1 MGAIGG
7 LAVLVLIIGIVA
19 LRRGHLTWARIHNRR
34 TAGIVTGVAGVV
46 LVTAVALDPPPP
58 APVAAPVTTTPPA
71 PTVSSTAAPAP
82 PFTTTPSTTT
92 PVRTTTV
99 APATMSTSTVPP
111 TTTTTTPSA
120 PPALPPL
127 ASARDVLCRVNEGSG
142 TVYVSI
148 TSAVQH
154 NFDACAGGQ
163 RLPDQDLQS
172 AMLAGGSTVDRRCV
186 SSNDDVRRDDAIIG
200 VYASSRS
207 VDIAA
212 ARTFCTAHSILGNS

>member
-1 MGAIGG
+1 MGFIGVP
-7 LAVLVLIIGIVA
+7 AFFVLILGLVA
-19 LRRGHLTWARIHNRR
+19 LSRGRLTWARIHNRR

-46 LVTAVALDPPPP
+46 LATAVALDPPPP

-71 PTVSSTAAPAP
+71 PTVSSAATPAP
-82 PFTTTPSTTT
+82 RSTTNPSTTT
-92 PVRTTTV
+92 PDRTTTV
-99 APATMSTSTVPP
+99 APATTSTSMVPP
-111 TTTTTTPSA
+111 TTTTTTP
-120 PPALPPL
+120 PALPPL
-127 ASARDVLCRVNEGSG
+127 ASADRVLCRVDEGSG
-142 TVYVSI
+142 AVYVSI

-163 RLPDQDLQS
+163 RLPEQDLQS
-172 AMLAGGSTVDRRCV
+172 AVLAGGSTVDRRCV

-212 ARTFCTAHSILGNS
+212 ARTFCTAHSILGN